1 MFSEEHLYSI
11 ALRHCP
17 QIGDLHFK
25 KNSYH
30 NWFSKKAW
38 NLPKHELVKLYG
50 IGNKIVED
58 IGKDSHLQFA
68 ERELEFCYK
77 NNIQILLSHQ
87 EISRNYYISAMTH
100 QLYSIRKENLT
111 TTGQILV

>member
-1 MFSEEHLYSI
+1 MFSKEHLYSI

-25 KNSYH
+25 KIVTTIGSA
-30 NWFSKKAW
+30 KEAW
-38 NLPKHELVKLYG
+38 SLPRRELVKLYG

-87 EISRNYYISAMTH
+87 EISRNYYISVMTH